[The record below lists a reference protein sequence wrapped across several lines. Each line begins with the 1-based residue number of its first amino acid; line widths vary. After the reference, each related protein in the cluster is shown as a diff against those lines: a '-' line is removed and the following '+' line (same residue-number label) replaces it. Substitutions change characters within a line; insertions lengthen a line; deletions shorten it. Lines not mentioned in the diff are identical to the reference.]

1 MENCFLQVNV
11 VFESL
16 LTCTNYWRY
25 ALTQRKLNLR
35 ISLAYFSFMEV
46 LRLWLIRYRIFSWI
60 WHPHVASYGRGIS
73 QALHR
78 GLPLDVFIDLRSPY
92 LLSICVNT
100 TIRPPSN
107 GVVVTIWAGAS
118 ACHLSLLDEVHISVL
133 CIVYYFVWWRVE
145 INVTTYFRMSVY
157 FEQASFLNVPLV
169 CRTWLL
175 LSVCLVVK
183 PGVPL
188 DFGSQTMHFCFP
200 DM

>member
-1 MENCFLQVNV
+1 MFDLKPTKGYKYMNGKLFPTSKCCFWELADVYKLLAICFNTKKTKLAHIAC
-11 VFESL
+11 VFLIHGGHSAL
-16 LTCTNYWRY
+16 ADQISDFLVDLTSPWC
-25 ALTQRKLNLR
+25 Q
-35 ISLAYFSFMEV
+35 
-46 LRLWLIRYRIFSWI
+46 LW
-60 WHPHVASYGRGIS
+60 RGIS

-145 INVTTYFRMSVY
+145 INVT
-157 FEQASFLNVPLV
+157 
-169 CRTWLL
+169 
-175 LSVCLVVK
+175 
-183 PGVPL
+183 
-188 DFGSQTMHFCFP
+188 
-200 DM
+200 